1 MLRRRFL
8 PASLLFGH
16 LDGRFSLPNPSGIH
30 YISRM
35 LFRRRQPISRLT
47 KLRELFWPRRGFS
60 RSFRYLSK
68 RILRLSATPHAIA
81 AGVVAGVVSSWTPF
95 IGVHILIALALAYLV
110 AGNMVAAALG
120 TAFGNPLTFPF
131 IWAATWEV
139 GHRMIGNGDPVG
151 RSLDLEKKYSLMG
164 LESMWQPFL
173 KPMLVGAIPL
183 AAVSGVLV
191 YAAIYI
197 AVSKFQVRRRERL
210 AERARV
216 RLAEA
221 LQGSSV

>member
-1 MLRRRFL
+1 M

-16 LDGRFSLPNPSGIH
+16 AASRFSLPKPPRIN

-35 LFRRRQPISRLT
+35 LFRRRQPVSSLT
-47 KLRELFWPRRGFS
+47 KLRELLWPRRGFI
-60 RSFRYLSK
+60 RSFHYLSK

-81 AGVVAGVVSSWTPF
+81 AGVVAGIVSSWTPF
-95 IGVHILIALALAYLV
+95 IGLHFLLAFAIAYLV

-139 GHRMIGNGDPVG
+139 GHRLIGNGAPAGDSV
-151 RSLDLEKKYSLMG
+151 DLEHKFSLYAI
-164 LESMWQPFL
+164 ESMWQPIL
-173 KPMLVGAIPL
+173 KPMLVGAVPL
-183 AAVSGVLV
+183 AVISG
-191 YAAIYI
+191 AISYCVI
-197 AVSKFQVRRRERL
+197 YFTVAKFQARRRERL
-210 AERARV
+210 AARARA
-216 RLAEA
+216 RLNEA